1 MPSHVGGMHG
11 RVNQNVNEWRVDMDR
26 LEQLRRQIAPY
37 DDVIERHKAGLATE
51 DDYDSLIE
59 YGELAVELEI
69 EESLIYTSLA

>member
-1 MPSHVGGMHG
+1 
-11 RVNQNVNEWRVDMDR
+11 MDR